1 MSVRNIPFGVYVPG
15 QSPVH
20 RLPAGVKFLL
30 LLLFILGS
38 ALLITTPTGA
48 LACLGGVA
56 LIYLLARI
64 PPAVAVGQILPVL
77 PVLLVLGA
85 FQWWQ
90 RGPDLATTTV
100 VVLLASVAAA
110 ALLTLTTTITEL
122 MDSLERG
129 LAPLARF
136 GVPVEQITLAISL
149 TIRLIPVQLAT
160 VHEVLAAR
168 KARGTGFSVTAF
180 GTPVLVRS
188 IRRAR
193 ALAEALLAR
202 GVGD

>member
-1 MSVRNIPFGVYVPG
+1 MRNIPLGVYVPG

-20 RLPAGVKFLL
+20 RLPAGGKFLL

-38 ALLITTPTGA
+38 ALFITTPTGA
-48 LACLGGVA
+48 LACLAGVA
-56 LIYLLARI
+56 LVYLLARI
-64 PPAVAVGQILPVL
+64 PAAVALGQVLPVL

-90 RGPDLATTTV
+90 RGLDLATTTV
-100 VVLLASVAAA
+100 VVLLAAVAAA

-168 KARGTGFSVTAF
+168 KARGVGFSVAAF